1 MSNVGFRIF
10 TKFNRPEPRLV
21 EEFKGV
27 PVAVIGDEM
36 NRLCCMEARIRPLN
50 KTPLVGVAMTVR
62 TRPGD
67 NLLLHRALDMAA
79 AGDIIVVDGQGELSN
94 AIAGENMMMWAH
106 HRELGGVVVDGAMRD
121 IEAIS
126 KLPMAVFAAGIQ
138 PRGPY
143 KSGPGEIN
151 VPITCGGIVVFP
163 GDIVVGDEDG
173 VVVVRPAEAA
183 AIAKRAHARHQKEEL
198 TRQTIVQG
206 TYDRSAYT
214 EDALRKMGCEIV
226 DAVWSDV
233 EVGAAQPR

>member
-10 TKFNRPEPRLV
+10 TKFNRPDRSLV
-21 EEFKGV
+21 DAFTGL
-27 PVAVIGDEM
+27 PVAVVGDEM

-50 KTPLVGVAMTVR
+50 RARLLGVAMTVR

-79 AGDIIVVDGQGELSN
+79 PGDIIVVDGQGELSN
-94 AIAGENMMMWAH
+94 AIAGENMMMWAN
-106 HRELGGVVVDGAMRD
+106 HRALGGVIVDGAVRD
-121 IEAIS
+121 IDAIS
-126 KLPMAVFAAGIQ
+126 RMPMAVFAAGVQ

-151 VPITCGGIVVFP
+151 TPVTCGGVVVFP
-163 GDIVVGDEDG
+163 GDIIVGDEDG

-183 AIAKRAHARHQKEEL
+183 DIAKRAHARHRKEEL

-226 DAVWSDV
+226 DAAWD
-233 EVGAAQPR
+233 EVALGTLRR

>member
-1 MSNVGFRIF
+1 MSNVGFRIY
-10 TKFNRPEPRLV
+10 TKFTRPDPALV
-21 EEFKGV
+21 AQFKGV

-50 KTPLVGVAMTVR
+50 KAPLLGVAMTVR

-79 AGDIIVVDGQGELSN
+79 PGDIIVVDGQGELSN

-106 HRELGGVVVDGAMRD
+106 KRQLGGVIVDGAMRD

-126 KLPMAVFAAGIQ
+126 KMSMPVFAAGIQ

-163 GDIVVGDEDG
+163 GDIVAGDEDG
-173 VVVVRPAEAA
+173 IVVVRPAEAA
-183 AIAKRAHARHQKEEL
+183 AIVKKAHERHRKEEV
-198 TRQTIVQG
+198 TRQTILAG

-214 EDALRKMGCEIV
+214 EDALRKVGCEIV
-226 DAVWSDV
+226 DGAWSDV
-233 EVGAAQPR
+233 EQGVGSRS

>member
-1 MSNVGFRIF
+1 MSNVGFRIY
-10 TKFNRPEPRLV
+10 TKFTRPDSTLV
-21 EEFKGV
+21 EQFKGV

-36 NRLCCMEARIRPLN
+36 SRLSCMDARIRPFN
-50 KTPLVGVAMTVR
+50 KLPLVGVAMTVKS
-62 TRPGD
+62 RPGD

-79 AGDIIVVDGQGELSN
+79 PGDVIVVDGQGELAN

-106 HRELGGVVVDGAMRD
+106 HRGLGGVVVDGAMRD
-121 IEAIS
+121 VEALS
-126 KLPMAVFAAGIQ
+126 KLQMPVFAAGAQ

-173 VVVVRPAEAA
+173 VVVIRPADAPA
-183 AIAKRAHARHQKEEL
+183 VVKRAHDRHRKEEI
-198 TRQTIVQG
+198 TRQTIVAG

-214 EDALRKMGCEIV
+214 EDALRKLGCEII
-226 DAVWSDV
+226 DAAWSDV
-233 EVGAAQPR
+233 P